1 MLAELII
8 AFYII
13 SLLMMMII
21 IIDPVLADPTN
32 NCGVLCARLGTD
44 MGLLIR
50 S

>member
-8 AFYII
+8 ALYI

-32 NCGVLCARLGTD
+32 NRGVLCARLGTD